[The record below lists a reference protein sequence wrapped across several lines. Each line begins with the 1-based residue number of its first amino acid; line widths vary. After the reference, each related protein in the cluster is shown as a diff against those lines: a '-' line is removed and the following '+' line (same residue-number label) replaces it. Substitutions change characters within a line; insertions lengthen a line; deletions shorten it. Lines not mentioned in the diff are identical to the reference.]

1 MKEFFKKLMKRK
13 LFWVILVLV
22 IGIVVYFLIR
32 ANSTQRA
39 QFITEKVK
47 RGTLTQTVS
56 ETGTVTAEQALD
68 LNFQT
73 PGTIKEILV
82 KEGDEVRAGQV
93 LATLDAGD
101 LELQVKQAQANL
113 NIANANLQHLLAG
126 ASAEDI
132 NVAQE
137 NVNNAKIAYQN
148 AKVNYD
154 ALSAKI
160 DADIKTY
167 QAAVDA
173 AQTALNN
180 VSATSNQT
188 VKNARQSLIT
198 NIRNNAI
205 AANSSLDFI
214 NYQYTN
220 LGNVADLQ
228 AKSNIMYYYNLGRDT
243 QLKLN
248 NLLDKS
254 DEAITEDELS
264 QASNYTETLLNYINV
279 SLNNLFNAISSTIV
293 DIRYFQTLVDQ
304 NKALVN
310 AQLANNSSALAGL
323 QAADQAYKNANLSS
337 ASSIDSAEAN
347 LKSAQDSLD
356 ALLASK
362 DSQLANAKAT
372 LDSAQGAYNLAKAQL
387 AFKKAAPRGVDI
399 ASYRAQVAQAQAALD
414 LAKYR
419 LTDYTIRAPSDGVIT
434 FINYKVGE
442 QVSAISSTSTNTP
455 IKPVISM
462 LGSGAFEI
470 NVDVPESDIIKVK
483 IGDTANIALDAY
495 GNDVKFTGEVS
506 AIDVAETVIQDVIYY
521 KVKVKF
527 EPTDKIIKSGM
538 TANVDILTARAP
550 NVLYLPSRAIKQTEA
565 GQKYV
570 EVLGFGN
577 IVRQINIETGL
588 KGDLGTEVKSGLS
601 EGQEVIVYQK
611 TQ

>member
-565 GQKYV
+565 GH
-570 EVLGFGN
+570 
-577 IVRQINIETGL
+577 QI
-588 KGDLGTEVKSGLS
+588 
-601 EGQEVIVYQK
+601 Y
-611 TQ
+611 